1 VSGIDP
7 IGILGGTFD
16 PVHYGHLRLAE
27 EAADALALERVV
39 LIPAALPNLRARP
52 GTEAQHRLAMTRLAA
67 ADNPR
72 LAVDD
77 RELEREGVS
86 YTVDTLAELRAE
98 VGTRNPVWLILG
110 ADAFLRLPDWS
121 RWLQLFDLAHVAVA
135 TRPGYPLEEAVNRSP
150 QLAAEWNRRIVTLP
164 ASPHRAGASAGAIV
178 PPRAGASAGA
188 VVPLSG
194 ASANAVVPLSGASA
208 GAIVP
213 PRAGASAGAVVPLSG
228 ASANAVV
235 PLSGASAGAITQLPI
250 PLLEISATDLR
261 ARMSRGASVRYLLPR
276 AVIDYIAAHRL
287 YCMQ

>member
-1 VSGIDP
+1 VSGFEP

-27 EAADALALERVV
+27 EAADALALDRVV

-98 VGTRNPVWLILG
+98 VGTRNPLWLILG
-110 ADAFLRLPDWS
+110 ADAFLRLPAWS

-150 QLAAEWNRRIVTLP
+150 QLAAEWNRRIVSLP
-164 ASPHRAGASAGAIV
+164 GSP
-178 PPRAGASAGA
+178 PPRAGASVG
-188 VVPLSG
+188 
-194 ASANAVVPLSGASA
+194 
-208 GAIVP
+208 
-213 PRAGASAGAVVPLSG
+213 
-228 ASANAVV
+228 AVV

-276 AVIDYIAAHRL
+276 PVIDYIAAHRL
-287 YCMQ
+287 YSMQ